1 MGADIA
7 YMKTKAYRMGVGT
20 KWTCTVIRFLHL
32 GSSSMALTVSTLG
45 KIKEAQRNPQSIY

>member
-45 KIKEAQRNPQSIY
+45 KIKEAQHNPQSIY